1 MNETLGSISLADLVS
16 DKDITHYGVKGMHW
30 GIRKDRDDPKTM
42 TNEELQKAVNR
53 MRLEKQYKD
62 LTTNPAVHAGR
73 KQVVRYLNQSV
84 NVAMTAILTA
94 TIGAYIKNW
103 FEHPE
108 NRPEIKMPDFRMP
121 DINDVP
127 GFRRSWV

>member
-1 MNETLGSISLADLVS
+1 MVNLGKVPVSALVDETYLA
-16 DKDITHYGVKGMHW
+16 HYGVKGMHW
-30 GIRKDRDDPKTM
+30 GIRKDRNDPKSM
-42 TNEELQKAVNR
+42 SNEELQKAVNR
-53 MRLEKQYKD
+53 MRLENQYKD
-62 LTTNPAVHAGR
+62 LTKNPAVHAGR

-94 TIGAYIKNW
+94 TIGSYIKNW

-121 DINDVP
+121 DINDIP

>member
-1 MNETLGSISLADLVS
+1 MNETLGNISLAELTS
-16 DKDITHYGVKGMHW
+16 NKDITHYGVKGMHW
-30 GIRKDRDDPKTM
+30 GIRKDRTDPKQM
-42 TNEELQKAVNR
+42 SNEELQKAVNR
-53 MRLEKQYKD
+53 MRLEKQYKE

-73 KQVVRYLNQSV
+73 KKVTQYLNQSM
-84 NVAMTAILTA
+84 NVAMTAVLTA
-94 TIGAYIKNW
+94 TIGAFIKNW